1 MCGHCAAATSAR
13 LGRAEFFV
21 CRQGTL
27 LSVLESEAPE
37 KLQSEIEELEELLQ
51 AGVFFSAVC
60 GWN

>member
-27 LSVLESEAPE
+27 LFVLESQTPE
-37 KLQSEIEELEELLQ
+37 ELQSETDELEELLQ
-51 AGVFFSAVC
+51 AGVFLSAVY